1 MSGNIDHSSLIGPGV
16 AGIKERHVAVHASSS
31 APSKSGDETAEKRGG
46 AQLPASPPRPKK
58 VSLWTFPLVVLAL
71 VNFVDHVD
79 MAILRGVLPLIGD
92 DFKLDDARL
101 GLLGL
106 AFVFVNV
113 LASIPAGWI
122 ADHYNRARVI
132 GYTLLSWS
140 GLSLLSA
147 AAFNYPSLLAA
158 RAIMGFGQAI
168 DDPASTS
175 LIGDFFPPHVRGRVF
190 SVQQVAVFV
199 GSAVGLM
206 LAGLVG
212 SLFGWRWAFV
222 IVGMPGSLV
231 AFAAFRLR
239 EPKRG
244 ESEGVGESQVNSD
257 PAPTSVIDSPKSVE
271 SRSGSAQGGS
281 DPSAVEPDIRDGRE
295 SVWAFLGRASAE
307 LAQEVRALLR
317 IRTMRCILT
326 GAATL
331 LFTVQ
336 GIGFWLAVFHQR
348 YSGMSLRTATAVTG
362 LTLGAAGIIG
372 TFWGGSLADR
382 LLQRKGYRARID
394 MSVAMIV
401 SGALCFFFSW
411 ILDFVP
417 GRLALQFVGMAVIAT
432 VPPTLR
438 ASTMDVVP
446 PSSRGV
452 GTSAFAVVTTVF
464 GTAFAPAAV
473 GWLSELTSLRTAFIL
488 VSPPILVGT
497 LILWRARFT
506 IVDDARAMMELLV
519 RSRSEA
525 TPSG

>member
-1 MSGNIDHSSLIGPGV
+1 VSRNIEHSPLIGPRVPWTG
-16 AGIKERHVAVHASSS
+16 ERHATARASST
-31 APSKSGDETAEKRGG
+31 AQPKSGDQTGGESDG
-46 AQLPASPPRPKK
+46 AQPGVSPAGPKK
-58 VSLWTFPLVVLAL
+58 VSLWSFPLVVLGL

-92 DFKLDDARL
+92 HFQLDDARL

-175 LIGDFFPPHVRGRVF
+175 LIGDFFPPHARGRVF

-239 EPKRG
+239 EPMRG
-244 ESEGVGESQVNSD
+244 ESEDVGGSQARSD
-257 PAPTSVIDSPKSVE
+257 PVRIGAVAPPRSVE
-271 SRSGSAQGGS
+271 SGSGSTQGGS
-281 DPSAVEPDIRDGRE
+281 DPGGMGRDAGDGTE
-295 SVWAFLGRASAE
+295 SVWAFLGRASVE
-307 LAQEVRALLR
+307 LAREVGALLR
-317 IRTMRCILT
+317 IRTMRYILI

-348 YSGMSLRTATAVTG
+348 YSGMSLRTATAATG
-362 LTLGAAGIIG
+362 LILGTAGIIG
-372 TFWGGSLADR
+372 TLWGGSLADR

-401 SGALCFFFSW
+401 TGATCFFFSW

-417 GRLALQFVGMAVIAT
+417 GRLVLQFLGMVVIAT

-446 PSSRGV
+446 PGSRGV
-452 GTSAFAVVTTVF
+452 GSSAFAVVTAVF

-473 GWLSELTSLRTAFIL
+473 GWLSKLTSLRTAFIL

-525 TPSG
+525 ASSR